1 VFWVAAGIYAGVAVL
16 CALVLR
22 SGVAIPKDGS
32 AEPMVHA

>member
-1 VFWVAAGIYAGVAVL
+1 VAAGIYAGAAVL

-22 SGVAIPKDGS
+22 SGVAIQQDGS